1 MGRRSGRGVSIG
13 PLDEPEREATLA
25 AFDRARAL
33 FEEAVR
39 GAPDA
44 ALRHRATGDDYA
56 LGGLVVHVTQVLEHY
71 TDVLNAIHTADWQ
84 SPQAPPSV
92 TSDVDAVLIRDGFGG
107 DSRADVLARLREA
120 HTALVNAV
128 RAEPAE
134 WFSRPAPVTYSGSSE
149 PYPTSPADVVG
160 WVRDHYAEHTQ
171 QIGELVADWA
181 TATR

>member
-1 MGRRSGRGVSIG
+1 VSVG
-13 PLDEPEREATLA
+13 PPDGPEREATLA
-25 AFDRARAL
+25 NFDRARAE

-44 ALRHRATGDDYA
+44 ALRYRATGDDYA

-84 SPQAPPSV
+84 SPTAPPSV
-92 TSDVDAVLIRDGFGG
+92 TSDSDAALIRDGFGG
-107 DSRADVLARLREA
+107 DSRAEVLARLRDA

-128 RAEPAE
+128 RAEPSD

-149 PYPTSPADVVG
+149 PYQTSPADVVG

-171 QIGELVADWA
+171 QIAELVADWA
-181 TATR
+181 IATR